1 MRFLKVPCIHVL
13 WDSRDCLLGKVYVI
27 DRGANI
33 HFETS
38 QFYICFFIC
47 ICFIMH
53 LFYCLLYQLKYP
65 CISSLPVKIPM
76 MKKWLSERLLA
87 EKIKTS
93 KFSKWVLFDLLH
105 IREVNIFDF
114 CLMIVLIFFVQKSVG
129 MLDFIF
135 TFFNFFTATV
145 PIPNEA

>member
-1 MRFLKVPCIHVL
+1 M
-13 WDSRDCLLGKVYVI
+13 G
-27 DRGANI
+27 RGANI
-33 HFETS
+33 HFETI
-38 QFYICFFIC
+38 QFYICFFIYV
-47 ICFIMH
+47 CFIMH

-114 CLMIVLIFFVQKSVG
+114 CLMIVLMFFCTKKRWYVTFYFHILQFSLPLQFQSQMRRKNLGTVLFLHFFVV
-129 MLDFIF
+129 
-135 TFFNFFTATV
+135 T
-145 PIPNEA
+145 